1 MPSRPYFQL
10 PDESLKQAKSVMLD
24 WNICTRITTIH
35 KAQLRGAKHKL
46 DLAVVERMRDLAEN
60 IPAQATLVTA
70 VGAAEPELNLMGQVF
85 NAERHG
91 NRADAPALYLG
102 EWRDYFLHLLDGGE
116 SERRE
121 LPVAGVRLDSSVDA
135 LRPWL
140 TIGYAALLKAV
151 QLSLDTTQSMTER
164 FDAYRF
170 WLERDLQGL
179 PGREAWVGF
188 LLLGGTPSA
197 AQTAAHFLKSTS
209 VEKSRAHNTWG
220 AAWDLA
226 YTRLVG
232 MTEIPSFASR
242 VTTPLTFVS
251 DDGRLAEVIR
261 SINPVGL
268 QPGAAS
274 AMFVAEAMDASLLQP
289 AVVPALEQYAKRER
303 TRVSTRSEGATN
315 KLMRRA
321 RYLATQLERGHPE
334 LGYPQF

>member
-10 PDESLKQAKSVMLD
+10 PEASLSKAKSVMLD
-24 WNICTRITTIH
+24 WNISTRITTIH
-35 KAQLRGAKHKL
+35 NAQLEGKPHKL
-46 DLAVVERMRDLAEN
+46 DIAVIERMRGLAEN
-60 IPAQATLVTA
+60 IPPHALLVTA
-70 VGAAEPELNLMGQVF
+70 IGAAEPELNLMGQVF
-85 NAERHG
+85 NTERHG

-102 EWRDYFLHLLDGGE
+102 EWRDYLLHLLDGGA

-121 LPVAGVRLDSSVDA
+121 LPAAGVRLDSSVDA

-151 QLSLDTTQSMTER
+151 QLSLDTTQGVTDR

-170 WLERDLQGL
+170 WLEHELQGL
-179 PGREAWVGF
+179 PSREAWVGF
-188 LLLGGTPSA
+188 LLLGGMPA
-197 AQTAAHFLKSTS
+197 ARQVVAHFLKTTDTK
-209 VEKSRAHNTWG
+209 KSRAHNTWG

-232 MTEIPSFASR
+232 MTALPSFASR

-251 DDGRLAEVIR
+251 DDAHLADVIR

-268 QPGAAS
+268 QPGTAS
-274 AMFVAEAMDASLLQP
+274 SMFVAEAMDAALLQP
-289 AVVPALEQYAKRER
+289 AVVPVLEDYARRER
-303 TRVSTRSEGATN
+303 RRVSTYSEGATN

-321 RYLATQLERGHPE
+321 RYEATRLERAYPE
-334 LGYPQF
+334 LGYPHD